1 MVVFLFSLFS
11 KYICDVAV
19 QRLSPTDFLEHL
31 DKAVLIDVRSPAE
44 YKHAQIP
51 GAKSLALFSD
61 EERKIVGTAYKQE
74 SREQAIKIGL
84 DFFGPKMRGF
94 VEEAEGWAGG
104 KEKPLAIYCWR
115 GGMRSGAVSWLMD
128 LYGFKVYTLAG
139 GYKAYRNEVLK
150 SFGHPIPLKVLGG
163 YTGSGKTV
171 VLKALEERGE
181 PVLDLEAIA
190 SHRGSAFGAYK
201 MNAQPAQEM
210 FENLLFQKLYSLG
223 YLHRSDLPP
232 LWVEDESQ
240 RIGDLNV
247 PISFWQQMRRSP
259 IYFLDIPFEKRLD
272 HIIEDYG
279 DCSPER
285 LIGSIERIAK
295 RLGPQHAK
303 AAIELVRENNIK
315 EAFRILLLYYDKRYL
330 NGLHNRENLAS
341 LLTTINSDS
350 VGAAN
355 VRSLS

>member
-1 MVVFLFSLFS
+1 MEQIHLH
-11 KYICDVAV
+11 VAV
-19 QRLSPTDFLEHL
+19 QRVSPTEFLAL
-31 DKAVLIDVRSPAE
+31 CDNAVLIDVRSPAE
-44 YKHAQIP
+44 YNHAHIP
-51 GAKSLALFSD
+51 GAKSLPLFND

-84 DFFGPKMRGF
+84 DFFGPKMRAF
-94 VEEAEGWAGG
+94 VEQVETWRSGSD
-104 KEKPLAIYCWR
+104 KSLAIYCWR

-139 GYKAYRNEVLK
+139 GYKAYRIEVLK
-150 SFGHPIPLKVLGG
+150 SFDKPFPLKVLGG

-201 MNAQPAQEM
+201 MNAQPSQEM
-210 FENLLFQKLYSLG
+210 FENLLFQKLYSMG
-223 YLHRSDLPP
+223 YTIQPELPP

-240 RIGDLNV
+240 RIGDLNI
-247 PISFWQQMRRSP
+247 PISFWNQMRRSP
-259 IYFLDIPFEKRLD
+259 LYFLEIPFEKRLD
-272 HIIEDYG
+272 HIVEDYG
-279 DCSPER
+279 DCSAER
-285 LIGSIERIAK
+285 LVQSIERIAK

-303 AAIELVRENNIK
+303 AAIELLKENNIK

-330 NGLHNRENLAS
+330 KGLHNREDLPS
-341 LLTTINSDS
+341 LLTTINSDI

-355 VRSLS
+355 VSSLK